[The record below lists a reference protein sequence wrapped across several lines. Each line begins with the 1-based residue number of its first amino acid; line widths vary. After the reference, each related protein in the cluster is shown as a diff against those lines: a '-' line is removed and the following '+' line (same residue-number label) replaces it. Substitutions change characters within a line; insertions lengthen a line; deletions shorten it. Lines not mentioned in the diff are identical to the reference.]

1 MWDEDYYDSA
11 EWEYERHLILRQWD
25 GECERCGEPTES
37 PHVHHVYGLNHQ
49 IYEVLCPDCHA
60 EHHGNDEISEYQ
72 SSEPHCKDCGKIC
85 SWEKIEN
92 KWRLMDSNGK
102 LHICRYLKEEAKEI
116 SESISKSIRIKNKKK
131 IQKSLF

>member
-11 EWEYERHLILRQWD
+11 EWEYERYLVLRQWD
-25 GECERCGEPTES
+25 GRCAHCGEPTES